1 MSTQSPTVAS
11 GRTAVTRGQG
21 DTPAT
26 SRPAAHASIPFVRLL
41 KVELVKMFNTRSGV
55 WLVASIGILSTLAT
69 LGVLLFGSLETIT
82 YDSFATAVGL
92 PTAIILPILGLL
104 TITSEFSQRTGLT
117 TFTMVPS
124 RSRVVAAKLVVAVG
138 VGVVA
143 ILVACGIGALG
154 NLLGA
159 AVNGIS
165 PIWEFGVADLSMVV
179 LANVLGMLMGFALG
193 VLVRNTPA
201 AVVGYFVYSLVLP
214 NVFGALA
221 FYQEW
226 FHDIWPWVDFF
237 YSTTSLYEGVP
248 SAEGWAQLAVSGGV
262 WMLLPLLLGVRLMLR
277 SEIK

>member
-1 MSTQSPTVAS
+1 MSTQSPVIAPTKQ
-11 GRTAVTRGQG
+11 AVV
-21 DTPAT
+21 TP
-26 SRPAAHASIPFVRLL
+26 RPASQRAAHSPIPFSRLL

-55 WLVASIGILSTLAT
+55 WLIASIGILAALAT
-69 LGVLLFGSLETIT
+69 LGVLLFGSLETIN
-82 YDSFATAVGL
+82 YSSFASAVGV

-104 TITSEFSQRTGLT
+104 TVTSEFSQRTGLT

-124 RSRVVAAKLVVAVG
+124 RSRVVAAKLLVTVG

-143 ILVACGIGALG
+143 ILAACAIGAVG

-159 AVNGIS
+159 GINGIT
-165 PIWEFGVADLSMVV
+165 PIWEFALADLAMVV

-214 NVFGALA
+214 NVLGALA

-237 YSTTSLYEGVP
+237 YSTTSLFEGVP
-248 SAEGWAQLAVSGGV
+248 SAEGWAQLAVSGSV
-262 WMLLPLLLGVRLMLR
+262 WMVLPMLLGVRLMLR
-277 SEIK
+277 TEVK

>member
-1 MSTQSPTVAS
+1 MSTQSPVIAPAEESVAPP
-11 GRTAVTRGQG
+11 RA
-21 DTPAT
+21 A
-26 SRPAAHASIPFVRLL
+26 SRRAAHSTIPFSRLL

-55 WLVASIGILSTLAT
+55 WLIASIGILAALAT
-69 LGVLLFGSLETIT
+69 VGVLLFGSLETIN
-82 YDSFATAVGL
+82 YNSFASAVGV

-104 TITSEFSQRTGLT
+104 AVTSEFSQRTGLT

-124 RSRVVAAKLVVAVG
+124 RTRVVAAKLLVTVG

-143 ILVACGIGALG
+143 ILTACAVGAVG

-159 AVNGIS
+159 AINGIT
-165 PIWEFGVADLSMVV
+165 PIWEFGVADLAMVV

-214 NVFGALA
+214 NIFGALA

-248 SAEGWAQLAVSGGV
+248 SAEGWAQLAVSGSV
-262 WMLLPLLLGVRLMLR
+262 WMVIPLLLGVRLMLR
-277 SEIK
+277 TEIK